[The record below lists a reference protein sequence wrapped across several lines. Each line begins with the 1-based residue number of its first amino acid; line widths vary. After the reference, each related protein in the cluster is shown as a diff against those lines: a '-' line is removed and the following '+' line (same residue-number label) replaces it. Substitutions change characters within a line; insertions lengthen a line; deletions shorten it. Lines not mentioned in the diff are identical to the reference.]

1 MISMIQINCLY
12 QKHKEVVN
20 YLIFGIFTTI
30 LSLAVYYILVSTIL
44 NPDNAIELQF
54 AIIISWIAGVIFAY
68 ITNKKFVFDSKNN
81 DIEKEILS
89 FVGTR
94 LVTLIMDML
103 IMDFG
108 VIFLRKNN
116 KIIKIISQI
125 VVVVSNYL
133 FSKILVFKKL
143 GKGESL

>member
-1 MISMIQINCLY
+1 MIQINCLY

-143 GKGESL
+143 GKGETL

>member
-1 MISMIQINCLY
+1 MIQINCLY